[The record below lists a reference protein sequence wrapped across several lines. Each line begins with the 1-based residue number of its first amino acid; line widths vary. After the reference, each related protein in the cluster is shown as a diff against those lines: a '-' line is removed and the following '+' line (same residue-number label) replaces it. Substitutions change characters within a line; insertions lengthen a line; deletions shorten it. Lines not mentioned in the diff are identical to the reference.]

1 MKNKFLIFELRDI
14 CYNSCVYFADS
25 MAAEMR
31 RAGHEVEIYRGSSE
45 DLEGLEKYI
54 GKSYTACLEFNSFMP
69 KVSLDEDSL
78 FLDSIDAPFY
88 NFILDHPLY
97 HHDILKQNLK
107 NFHVICLDEDHK
119 EYIKTYY
126 PHIKSVHVIPVTGEE
141 AKTPEPV
148 KNRDIDIIF
157 TGTYINPG
165 DIQTIINGIPGI
177 IKKDINKLIDLM
189 LSHNG
194 MPQEQAM
201 KMIMNESEV
210 IREDNFHV
218 IMHSYF
224 LADTF
229 ARAYMREYLIK
240 TILKAGI
247 PLTVCGSKWEELK
260 TDKISLLRNIPSMP
274 FKDTFP
280 LMSQAKIV
288 LNIMPLFKKGSHDRV
303 FSAMLNHSVSLT
315 DSSIYLEEVFNQG
328 DNIVF
333 YPLDHMEIVPD
344 MLTDLLMQPNKLE
357 EIAESG
363 YQEARKNHT
372 WENRVEEF
380 LKIFEV
386 EQ

>member
-1 MKNKFLIFELRDI
+1 
-14 CYNSCVYFADS
+14 
-25 MAAEMR
+25 
-31 RAGHEVEIYRGSSE
+31 
-45 DLEGLEKYI
+45 
-54 GKSYTACLEFNSFMP
+54 MP

-97 HHDILKQNLK
+97 HHDILKQKLK
-107 NFHVICLDEDHK
+107 NFHVICLDEEHK

-141 AKTPEPV
+141 AKSPEPV

-165 DIQTIINGIPGI
+165 DIQTIINGMSGV
-177 IKKDINKLIDLM
+177 IKKDISKLTDLM
-189 LSHNG
+189 LAHNG

-229 ARAYMREYLIK
+229 VRAYMREYLIK
-240 TILKAGI
+240 TLLKAGI
-247 PLTVCGSKWEELK
+247 PLTVCGSKWEEFK
-260 TDKISLLRNIPSMP
+260 SDKISLLRNIPSMP

-280 LMSQAKIV
+280 LISQAKIV

-315 DSSIYLEEVFNQG
+315 DSSTYLEEVFNQG

-333 YPLDHMEIVPD
+333 YPLDQLEIVPD
-344 MLTDLLMQPNKLE
+344 MVTDLLMHPNKLE

-363 YQEARKNHT
+363 YQEARKNHA
-372 WENRVEEF
+372 WKNRVEEF
-380 LKIFEV
+380 LKLFDIK
-386 EQ
+386 Q